1 MIKNYWKRFSN
12 YEKTITGFFMI
23 NIVFDIINKKLL
35 ESRVPTEIVGYM
47 FWLSLGLFLGFRLCK
62 YEYIRVWNKMKSEE
76 QKSEANIGNPPISPN

>member
-1 MIKNYWKRFSN
+1 MNTKYWKRFN
-12 YEKTITGFFMI
+12 IYQQGLALFFI
-23 NIVFDIINKKLL
+23 VSLVFDIINKKLL

-62 YEYIRVWNKMKSEE
+62 YEYIRVWNKMKAEE